1 MRYTTFGRRTGLRVS
16 EYALGTANFTTSPGV
31 GADREQAR
39 AIFDA
44 FADAGGTFLDC
55 ADAYQGGQAEVVLG
69 ELLAVDRDHFVLTT
83 KFTRGSGGRTG
94 VSEIGNSR
102 RSMVRSLEASLR
114 RLGTDH
120 VDLYWAHLPDTVTPV
135 DEIVAAFDDLI
146 RAGKI
151 LHGGLSNFPAWR
163 VATAATVADVRGR
176 AAIVGMQTE
185 YSLAERTAD
194 RELLP
199 MAEAFGLG
207 VTLYAPLA
215 GGLLTG
221 KYRHSGE
228 GRLSRWG
235 GGVRV
240 EDGTAVLDTVL
251 AVAGETGYTA
261 AQVSVAWLR
270 AHASRA
276 ATALVP
282 VIGPRTTE
290 QLAEYL
296 GALELE
302 LTDEQYQRLKQV
314 SAVTLGSPH
323 ETVAAALPANLGGDF
338 VRHPVPVI

>member
-16 EYALGTANFTTSPGV
+16 EYALGTANFTTVPGV

-69 ELLAVDRDHFVLTT
+69 ELLAADRDHFVVAT
-83 KFTRGSGGRTG
+83 KYTRGSGGLTG
-94 VSEIGNSR
+94 VSDTGNSR

-120 VDLYWAHLPDTVTPV
+120 IDVYWAHLPDTVTPV
-135 DEIVAAFDDLI
+135 DEIVAGFDDLV

-163 VATAATVADVRGR
+163 VATAATVADARGR
-176 AAIVGMQTE
+176 APIVGMQTE

-235 GGVRV
+235 GGSRRGAGGRRGDGAHRRAGVGGVAAGPCCPFGDRV
-240 EDGTAVLDTVL
+240 DPGDRAAHDRSVGRVPRCARTGADRRAVP
-251 AVAGETGYTA
+251 AVDAGQRRHAGQPARDCRRRAAGESG
-261 AQVSVAWLR
+261 
-270 AHASRA
+270 
-276 ATALVP
+276 
-282 VIGPRTTE
+282 
-290 QLAEYL
+290 
-296 GALELE
+296 
-302 LTDEQYQRLKQV
+302 
-314 SAVTLGSPH
+314 
-323 ETVAAALPANLGGDF
+323 
-338 VRHPVPVI
+338 